1 MDGRMRHWLLVLALG
16 IGWSA
21 AAQESKTTEPAST
34 GAGAS
39 KQTVINFEDETI
51 QGDLTRPD
59 GEYIDTASKVKHSNL
74 IKIREE
80 FHEKVMQSV
89 DEL

>member
-1 MDGRMRHWLLVLALG
+1 MRYWPLVLALG
-16 IGWSA
+16 FVWTA
-21 AAQESKTTEPAST
+21 EAQESKPAEPAST
-34 GAGAS
+34 GSGAS

-59 GEYIDTASKVKHSNL
+59 GEYIEAAGKVQHSNL

>member
-1 MDGRMRHWLLVLALG
+1 MRHWLLVLALG
-16 IGWSA
+16 VGGTA
-21 AAQESKTTEPAST
+21 AAQESKTAEPAST
-34 GAGAS
+34 GAATSS

-59 GEYIDTASKVKHSNL
+59 GEYIDTAAKVRHSNL

>member
-1 MDGRMRHWLLVLALG
+1 MRLWLLVALG
-16 IGWSA
+16 VASTA
-21 AAQESKTTEPAST
+21 AAQESKTSEPAST
-34 GAGAS
+34 GSSAS

-59 GEYIDTASKVKHSNL
+59 GEYIEAAGKVQHSNL

-80 FHEKVMQSV
+80 FNEKVMQSV

>member
-1 MDGRMRHWLLVLALG
+1 MRHWLLVLALAVG
-16 IGWSA
+16 GTA
-21 AAQESKTTEPAST
+21 VAQESKTAEPAST
-34 GAGAS
+34 GSASAS

-59 GEYIDTASKVKHSNL
+59 GEYIDTAAKVKHSNL

>member
-1 MDGRMRHWLLVLALG
+1 MGRDMRHWLLLVALG
-16 IGWSA
+16 VAWTA
-21 AAQESKTTEPAST
+21 EAQESKTGDTASGSAAKT
-34 GAGAS
+34 
-39 KQTVINFEDETI
+39 TVINFEDETI

-59 GEYIDTASKVKHSNL
+59 GEYIEAAGKTQHSNL

-80 FHEKVMQSV
+80 FNDKVMQSV

>member
-1 MDGRMRHWLLVLALG
+1 MRYWLLVLALG
-16 IGWSA
+16 STA
-21 AAQESKTTEPAST
+21 AAQEAKTTQPAST
-34 GAGAS
+34 GAQ

-59 GEYIDTASKVKHSNL
+59 GEYIDVAAKVKHSNL

>member
-1 MDGRMRHWLLVLALG
+1 MRLWLLVVLVGVA
-16 IGWSA
+16 SAA
-21 AAQESKTTEPAST
+21 AAQESKTPPPAST
-34 GAGAS
+34 GSGAQ

-59 GEYIDTASKVKHSNL
+59 GEYIEAGGKTQHSNL

-80 FHEKVMQSV
+80 FNDKVMQSV